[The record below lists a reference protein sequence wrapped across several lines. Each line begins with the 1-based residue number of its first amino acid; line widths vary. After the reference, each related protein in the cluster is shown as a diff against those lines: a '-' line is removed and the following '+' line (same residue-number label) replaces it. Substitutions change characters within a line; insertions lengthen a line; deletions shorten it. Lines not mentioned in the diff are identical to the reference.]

1 VNVDER
7 SMRRVNFSN
16 MFRAYIGLET
26 TSSAD
31 SYLIKE
37 EKCFAKIQ
45 NIVSVS
51 FVLLVS
57 FTA

>member
-1 VNVDER
+1 
-7 SMRRVNFSN
+7 MRRVNFSN

-37 EKCFAKIQ
+37 EKCFAKNQ